1 MPKCYNALVSV
12 EGNCNRY
19 SKAVF
24 NKGNTGIMAKKILI
38 MDDDPT
44 IADLLTE
51 ALADE
56 GYETHMTTQSLRF
69 YDAVREH
76 QPDLILLDLMMPYL
90 DGRDELQLMEM
101 AVDRKIPVIVVTALL
116 GAGEEEPEF
125 RKAGVVHIVYKPFDL
140 DKLIELVR
148 ETIGEAEGSS
158 R

>member
-1 MPKCYNALVSV
+1 
-12 EGNCNRY
+12 
-19 SKAVF
+19 
-24 NKGNTGIMAKKILI
+24 MAKKILI

-101 AVDRKIPVIVVTALL
+101 AVDRKIPVIVVTAFL

-140 DKLIELVR
+140 DKLVELVR
-148 ETIGEAEGSS
+148 GTIGEAEGNS

>member
-1 MPKCYNALVSV
+1 
-12 EGNCNRY
+12 
-19 SKAVF
+19 
-24 NKGNTGIMAKKILI
+24 MAKKILI

-101 AVDRKIPVIVVTALL
+101 AVDRKIPVIVVTAFL

-140 DKLIELVR
+140 DKLVELVR
-148 ETIGEAEGSS
+148 ETIGEAEGNS